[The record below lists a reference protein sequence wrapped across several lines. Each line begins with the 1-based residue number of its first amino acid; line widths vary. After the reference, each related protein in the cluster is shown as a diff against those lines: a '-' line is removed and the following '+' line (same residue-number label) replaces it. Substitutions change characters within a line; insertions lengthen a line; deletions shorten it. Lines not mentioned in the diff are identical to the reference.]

1 MVRKPRRLGR
11 DAAAQER
18 KGGLVKTMA
27 RLKQQRCGWRLCSV
41 KTEPARLLR
50 NRSGGAIAQRK
61 VVLVH
66 RVVLVLEGIVNQ
78 PPTQSR
84 DCLFYLI
91 RHAAY

>member
-27 RLKQQRCGWRLCSV
+27 RLKQQRRGWRLCSV

-50 NRSGGAIAQRK
+50 NRSGAIAQRK

-66 RVVLVLEGIVNQ
+66 RVVLVLEEIVNQ

>member
-1 MVRKPRRLGR
+1 MVWSRPWPASSNRG
-11 DAAAQER
+11 AA
-18 KGGLVKTMA
+18 GGFAPSK
-27 RLKQQRCGWRLCSV
+27 RN
-41 KTEPARLLR
+41 PRLLR